1 MSEPGS
7 PPEQPDT
14 SQSPELDERTAGS
27 IKVLIGRIVSIL
39 GILTAVGGTIVTLAV
54 QSTDLTPS
62 AAAIV
67 LGVVGY
73 FLDARRL
80 GAVSVVLGVVS
91 LLVLAGFGA
100 GLSFGR

>member
-1 MSEPGS
+1 VSEPGS

-14 SQSPELDERTAGS
+14 SQSPELDERTAGTLAL
-27 IKVLIGRIVSIL
+27 LIGRIASIL
-39 GILTAVGGTIVTLAV
+39 GILTAVGGTIVTLVA
-54 QSTDLTPS
+54 QSTDITPS
-62 AAAIV
+62 AAAIL

-73 FLDARRL
+73 FLGARRL